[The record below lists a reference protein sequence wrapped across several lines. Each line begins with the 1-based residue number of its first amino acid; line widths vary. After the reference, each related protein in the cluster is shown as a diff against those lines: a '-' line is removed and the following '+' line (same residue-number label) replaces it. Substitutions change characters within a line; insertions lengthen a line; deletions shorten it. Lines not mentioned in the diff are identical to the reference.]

1 MFNISYLALAAF
13 GLGLI
18 ATLVLAAWLT
28 PAHWW
33 RQLNARA
40 IAIVG
45 FGTWAIGTLV
55 LSLAQSHYPAPPV
68 AATPATL
75 GIAALSVAAPDAG
88 RSYRVRED
96 LNLRAGKGTG
106 ARRIAVVP
114 AGSVVTTTGA
124 GDGDWWQVS
133 TRVGGK
139 EVRGWSSS
147 LWLRSADEAPL

>member
-1 MFNISYLALAAF
+1 MFNVSYLAIAAYGF
-13 GLGLI
+13 ALLV
-18 ATLVLAAWLT
+18 TLVLAAWLT

-40 IAIVG
+40 IAVVG
-45 FGTWAIGTLV
+45 VGTWTIGTLV
-55 LSLAQSHYPAPPV
+55 LWLAQAQGSV
-68 AATPATL
+68 QTLAAGPATMGL
-75 GIAALSVAAPDAG
+75 APVTIAAPDAG

-106 ARRIAVVP
+106 AQRIAVVP

-147 LWLRSADEAPL
+147 LWLRRADEAPL